1 VVAVGSVRSAVVV
14 AARLVAVAAPLVA
27 AAPLVVA
34 APLVAVV
41 LAAAEAGVLAVV
53 VAVVGD
59 LFHVSRG
66 TGRVSCYGTW
76 TAAYQ

>member
-1 VVAVGSVRSAVVV
+1 MVVVVGSVRSAVAV
-14 AARLVAVAAPLVA
+14 AARLVAVAVL
-27 AAPLVVA
+27 LVVA

>member
-1 VVAVGSVRSAVVV
+1 
-14 AARLVAVAAPLVA
+14 
-27 AAPLVVA
+27 LVVA